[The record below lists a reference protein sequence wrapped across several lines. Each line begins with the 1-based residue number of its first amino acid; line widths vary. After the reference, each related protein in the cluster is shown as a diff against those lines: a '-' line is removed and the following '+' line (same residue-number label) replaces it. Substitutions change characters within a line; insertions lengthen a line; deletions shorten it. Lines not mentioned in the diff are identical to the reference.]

1 MHEAAIAGAAF
12 LLAVLWFDLMFDVQV
27 RLSSGPALPE
37 AVLLSIASYYRR
49 VTTDARPMNRLI
61 SLVMLVTLGTAIGE
75 LVFDRGVRVFALLSL
90 ACVAGAIGLAATR
103 TVPNAVTMGKGAG
116 THEERSRR
124 ARSIYRDHLIC
135 FAAMSAFCLL
145 QLVDQ
150 LGVAGL

>member
-27 RLSSGPALPE
+27 RLSCGPVLPE
-37 AVLLSIASYYRR
+37 AALSSITSYYRR

-61 SLVMLVTLGTAIGE
+61 SLVMLVTLGAATAE
-75 LVFDRGVRVFALLSL
+75 LIFMKGARALVIPSL
-90 ACVAGAIGLAATR
+90 VCVVAAIGLAAIR
-103 TVPNAVTMGKGAG
+103 TVPNAVTMGKGIG

-124 ARSIYRDHLIC
+124 ARGIYRDHLIC
-135 FAAMSAFCLL
+135 FAAMTAFGFL